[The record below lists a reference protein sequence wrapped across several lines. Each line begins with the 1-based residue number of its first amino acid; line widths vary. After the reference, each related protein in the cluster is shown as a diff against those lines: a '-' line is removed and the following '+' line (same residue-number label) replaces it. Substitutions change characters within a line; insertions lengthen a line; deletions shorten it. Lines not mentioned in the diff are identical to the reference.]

1 MAQHY
6 EFDDKAV
13 SNALTAA
20 QAHQEEMSGL
30 QASGGQAGILAGG
43 EFMVAAQ
50 CISVKVQNHKVCLK
64 LPLGI
69 GSICLPLPINIPNG
83 TAAEACLDIC
93 TTWGFP
99 TGVRVTISV
108 LGKVIVRK
116 TFGKC

>member
-1 MAQHY
+1 MADYY
-6 EFDDKAV
+6 EFDDESV

-20 QAHQEEMSGL
+20 QTHQAEMAGL
-30 QASGGQAGILAGG
+30 QESGEAGILAGG

-50 CISVKVQNHKVCLK
+50 CIGVKVQNNKICLK

-69 GSICLPLPINIPNG
+69 GSICLPIPINIPNG

-99 TGVRVTISV
+99 TGVRVTVRV